1 MAENTA
7 DRLLA
12 VHRSLRRHYA
22 TALGEWE
29 IAPSQARAL
38 RLVCE
43 RDSPRVSTLAEG
55 MRIAPRSATELVDA
69 LESRGLVARVAD
81 PSDRRAT
88 CVAPTE
94 AGRELHEVIERTRAE
109 AADAFLATL
118 SRQDRAHLDRILDQ
132 LLEP

>member
-1 MAENTA
+1 MGDNTG
-7 DRLLA
+7 DRLAA
-12 VHRSLRRHYA
+12 VARSLRRHYGS
-22 TALGEWE
+22 ALGAWE

-43 RDSPRVSTLAEG
+43 REAPRVSALAEG

-69 LESRGLVARVAD
+69 LEDRGLVAREAD

-88 CVAPTE
+88 CVVPTE
-94 AGRELHEVIERTRAE
+94 AGRALHAEIEQTRADA
-109 AADAFLATL
+109 AADFLARL
-118 SRQDRAHLDRILDQ
+118 STEDRAHLDRILAQ